1 MTRELIAFIALLI
14 VPTVALI
21 AYISVKRRRRRQELQ
36 IGSLAAL
43 QPGEPLPE
51 CLYVSTVY
59 ADSPLVRVWAR
70 GLGPRGKA
78 RPSVSESGLAVE
90 RTGEE
95 GFTIEAASLQK
106 ISTSTAT
113 IDKGVEADG
122 LVSIHWVHSDVQLIT
137 QLRFSSK
144 ESHQLAID
152 TITTTLGVR
161 FE

>member
-1 MTRELIAFIALLI
+1 MSRELIAFIALLI

-21 AYISVKRRRRRQELQ
+21 AYLTVKRRRRSQELQ
-36 IGSLAAL
+36 IAPLIPL
-43 QPGEPLPE
+43 KTGELLPE

-59 ADSPLVRVWAR
+59 AESPLVRVWAR

-78 RPSVSESGLAVE
+78 QPSVSDFGLAVQ

-95 GFTIEAASLQK
+95 GFTIQASSVHK
-106 ISTSTAT
+106 VSTSSAT
-113 IDKGVEADG
+113 IDKGVEAKG
-122 LVSIHWVHSDVQLIT
+122 LVSIHWAHSGVDLIT
-137 QLRFSSK
+137 QFRFSSR
-144 ESHQLAID
+144 ESHERAID